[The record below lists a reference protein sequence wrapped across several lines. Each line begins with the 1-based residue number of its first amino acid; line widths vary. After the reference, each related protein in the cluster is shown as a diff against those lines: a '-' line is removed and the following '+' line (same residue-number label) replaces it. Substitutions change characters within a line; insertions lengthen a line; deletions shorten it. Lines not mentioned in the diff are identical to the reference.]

1 MVLDPLKRRDDE
13 PTFDEPWQAQVLS
26 MADIL
31 VTAGVISADAWAR
44 TLGAERGK
52 SLASGAE
59 DNVDEYYR
67 AVLAALQI
75 LLYELGATSR
85 EEVDIRQDEWRRA
98 YLNTPHGQPVSI
110 TPNHS
115 RLLRPNT
122 PSCR

>member
-44 TLGAERGK
+44 TLGAELGK
-52 SLASGAE
+52 SSASGAE
-59 DNVDEYYR
+59 DNVEEYYR

-75 LLYELGATSR
+75 LLYEFGLTSR
-85 EEVDIRQDEWRRA
+85 EAVDIRQDEWRRA
-98 YLNTPHGQPVSI
+98 YLNTPHGQPVS
-110 TPNHS
+110 
-115 RLLRPNT
+115 LE
-122 PSCR
+122 PSALG